1 MNTERKNS
9 DERDYKDR
17 EKENSTSQPDHK
29 TLHKT
34 DPQDNM
40 QGPVS
45 SLMHDAGEKFDTEET
60 KQRADAKKEKGM

>member
-60 KQRADAKKEKGM
+60 KQRADAEKEKGM